1 MFYLIQKMEDMNI
14 DSLVDIP
21 DAPDRLSSRKM
32 NRGDCVEK
40 ESNLSVAGHVG
51 GSNTVGEGS
60 LDRIQGR
67 GKLVA
72 ENGHNRNHY
81 IHPQK
86 LSNSVDESERWKN
99 TSVLSPQEKARE
111 NASLFRKTAMERSRS
126 SIREQY
132 MDKGKAPCSKL
143 PPKSSGFLEDHAI
156 LDITGQNIYNQI
168 PEMAFPQGGSKN
180 CLAKGRKEGQVPR
193 NVGSY
198 LRNSSNNSAISR
210 NNCKGKEKIDDLDL
224 KV

>member
-1 MFYLIQKMEDMNI
+1 MFYLIQKMEDMDI

-21 DAPDRLSSRKM
+21 DTPDRLSSRKM
-32 NRGDCVEK
+32 NRGDCIEK

-86 LSNSVDESERWKN
+86 LSDSVDESERWKN
-99 TSVLSPQEKARE
+99 TIVLSPQEKARE
-111 NASLFRKTAMERSRS
+111 NASSLGKQQW
-126 SIREQY
+126 REAGVPLESNTWI
-132 MDKGKAPCSKL
+132 KEKL
-143 PPKSSGFLEDHAI
+143 LA
-156 LDITGQNIYNQI
+156 L
-168 PEMAFPQGGSKN
+168 N
-180 CLAKGRKEGQVPR
+180 CLL
-193 NVGSY
+193 NH
-198 LRNSSNNSAISR
+198 
-210 NNCKGKEKIDDLDL
+210 LDS
-224 KV
+224 